1 MRKIFKTVGTFF
13 VILCA
18 ALCAVALYAAFR
30 SPVFGRGTAY
40 TFYTGANSSSLA
52 VQTQTPALTK
62 FLIGE
67 TAGESVRYKGDL
79 FEELKEKFRA
89 ELLFSE
95 TVCGITNYYLYSAAL
110 GEGVLINGVCV
121 NLHIA
126 VNGTYTAAGTPLIFG
141 GF

>member
-1 MRKIFKTVGTFF
+1 MRKILKTVRTFF

-18 ALCAVALYAAFR
+18 VACAAALYSASR
-30 SPVFGRGTAY
+30 SPVFERGSAY

-62 FLIGE
+62 LLLGE
-67 TAGESVRYKGDL
+67 TAGESVRYEGDR

-89 ELLFSE
+89 EVLFSE

-110 GEGVLINGVCV
+110 GEGVLLNGVCV